1 MVAGAD
7 WVRLTVGPLLKTK
20 LMPSIAAIARHWET
34 SPQYASKLK
43 KRGCPTHSLK
53 AADAWREANAS
64 RRESPNGVLKPAR
77 KVKAGRPWKFPE
89 PSKTGDSLLDA
100 LNNSVATADMAYK
113 AYKDALLSES
123 PTSAARLSD
132 HSKATQAMLHCN
144 KFYREEQERRS
155 ILVPKQVII
164 EGCRKAMEVVLRMLN
179 KLPSEQGPQC
189 NPENPIMAMKVLQRK
204 VDEIK
209 VATQAAIGGLV

>member
-1 MVAGAD
+1 MPTQQEIAKAWGTSRPYVA
-7 WVRLTVGPLLKTK
+7 
-20 LMPSIAAIARHWET
+20 MC
-34 SPQYASKLK
+34 K
-43 KRGCPTHSLK
+43 KQGCPTHTI
-53 AADAWREANAS
+53 AAATKWREANAS
-64 RRESPNGVLKPAR
+64 KRVSPTAKAPVAEKPA
-77 KVKAGRPWKFPE
+77 KGKKAGRPKAAVA
-89 PSKTGDSLLDA
+89 PSNTGDSLLDA
-100 LNNSVATADMAYK
+100 LNNTVATADMAFM

-132 HSKATQAMLHCN
+132 HSKATQAMLQCN

-155 ILVPKQVII
+155 NLVPKQVII

-209 VATQAAIGGLV
+209 VATQAAISTMGAQELSTA

>member
-1 MVAGAD
+1 
-7 WVRLTVGPLLKTK
+7 
-20 LMPSIAAIARHWET
+20 MPSIAAIARHWGT

-43 KRGCPTHSLK
+43 KQGCPVHSLS
-53 AADAWREANAS
+53 AATRWREANAS

-77 KVKAGRPWKFPE
+77 KVKAGRPWNFPE

-100 LNNSVATADMAYK
+100 LNNTVATADMAFM

-209 VATQAAIGGLV
+209 VATQAAISTMGAQELSAA